1 MIPLKIELP
10 EGFLDEEVRCGYT
23 VTKQMKEVWAVE
35 LDLAVQLLDV
45 CKRHNIQ
52 VFAEAG
58 TLLGAARHKGFIPWD
73 DDMDFCMMRSEY
85 DKFCK
90 IAPAEFKEPYFFQT
104 GYTEPECMRGHAQLR
119 NSMTTGIIKVEAG
132 MHDFNQG
139 IFIDIFPLDELYD
152 DNKGFKQQKKRADHA
167 QDMFQRINDYLYTKH
182 KKNFLKLVY
191 CKIAD
196 MMCSRADWFN
206 KYEQSLQE
214 ANGKGNERVS
224 LLCLMPVALKYARIK
239 TAYDKVEML
248 PFENLTFPAPAGY
261 ESVLADL
268 YGDWHKFVKGS
279 SVHGGVYYD
288 TSNSYKK
295 YLSGELEIKSF
306 DK

>member
-119 NSMTTGIIKVEAG
+119 NSMTTGIKHRRDTRSFPFPFASCN
-132 MHDFNQG
+132 DCSYLLNQSARLH
-139 IFIDIFPLDELYD
+139 IISAI
-152 DNKGFKQQKKRADHA
+152 
-167 QDMFQRINDYLYTKH
+167 
-182 KKNFLKLVY
+182 
-191 CKIAD
+191 
-196 MMCSRADWFN
+196 
-206 KYEQSLQE
+206 LQ
-214 ANGKGNERVS
+214 
-224 LLCLMPVALKYARIK
+224 
-239 TAYDKVEML
+239 
-248 PFENLTFPAPAGY
+248 
-261 ESVLADL
+261 
-268 YGDWHKFVKGS
+268 
-279 SVHGGVYYD
+279 
-288 TSNSYKK
+288 
-295 YLSGELEIKSF
+295 
-306 DK
+306 